1 MSGCIFATK
10 AFIDNRKNLVK
21 RQYLYHMSQNM
32 ANVGPL
38 TAEIDSGVW
47 GTPANFN
54 RFHVLPSL
62 YCSEVAHRKPTKLCT
77 MFSRLLGC
85 YIVYTFLGGSCSLM
99 EFCQVQN
106 SLCVQVLR
114 SPILAALLHG
124 TPAKLCRVV
133 QEIDLRNFRCRGRHL
148 YSLDIGP
155 HSSLLLS
162 SRAFVFGEQEV

>member
-1 MSGCIFATK
+1 
-10 AFIDNRKNLVK
+10 
-21 RQYLYHMSQNM
+21 MSQNM

-85 YIVYTFLGGSCSLM
+85 YIVYTFLGALAPWWNSARCKIHFASKSC
-99 EFCQVQN
+99 
-106 SLCVQVLR
+106 VLLYWQR
-114 SPILAALLHG
+114 YCTALQQG
-124 TPAKLCRVV
+124 ASAKLCRVV

-155 HSSLLLS
+155 HSSLLLR